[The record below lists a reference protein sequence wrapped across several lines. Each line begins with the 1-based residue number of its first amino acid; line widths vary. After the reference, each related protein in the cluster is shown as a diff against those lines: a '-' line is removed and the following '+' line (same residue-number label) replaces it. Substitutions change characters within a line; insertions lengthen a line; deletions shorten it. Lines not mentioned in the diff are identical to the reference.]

1 MKQHTSDFKET
12 QVTLG
17 KEQDIIITYGET
29 EITGESVNSFKYS
42 FEGNIL
48 KSIMTCVELDLLE
61 DIPLNTKINI
71 QYGLKV
77 NGTFEYL
84 NFDNYIVYSSEKL
97 EDKGVYHIIAY
108 DEMLDTMKDY
118 EEVDIAY
125 PCTIDDYIT
134 ALAEQLGY
142 DYTSSQY
149 PNYSQE
155 LNGDY
160 FKDVGYTYRDVLDDL
175 AEVTASNILIKDG
188 TLLIADYT
196 ETHET
201 FGERFIKTTN
211 AEFKTYGPI
220 NAIVLS
226 RSISDN
232 IYAKDQESIEENG
245 LWEIKISDNQIMNNI
260 NRNEYIT
267 AIYDKLHGTS
277 YTLCDFESVGIGYL
291 EPLDMITI
299 QIGETDY
306 SNIIVYNDEYK
317 AENGISEK
325 IHVDEPKQSQTDYK
339 KADTTDQRINQTNL
353 IVDKQAQTI
362 TGIITDVGENT
373 EHIST
378 LTQTVDGFSADIQS
392 ANNNA
397 NEARQQTAQLSLDVA
412 ELRSEIGD
420 VVDVTTT
427 EEGYG
432 TLSFENV
439 NQSEPINITIHSSG
453 TDIVYLY
460 PRNDLYPSA
469 TLYPLSRSIVFE
481 NLTTEEKWSYTI
493 PDDLLWYSSTIYDEF
508 YLDYETE
515 TCQVTK
521 RVGID
526 QNGDKYPLPTEVVT
540 TYTYPTLE
548 LTDGDY
554 SVYTPSYQSAYLKV
568 RLMNKNPYTSQ
579 FATKVEMR
587 SSISQSA
594 EQIETNVANTYYTKG
609 EGHTTESRVTQNA
622 NAIQTEVTNRTN
634 ADNSLSSRI
643 TQNANSITS
652 EVTNR
657 QNADNQLSS
666 TITQTASSIRQEVS
680 ATYDTKTHVASI
692 EVGLGEEI
700 DGKIDRI
707 SGKTDKDAIVSYINA
722 SADRITLNSNRLV
735 VNSDNFKVATDGT
748 ITATNGNFKGTIT
761 GTTINGGTI
770 SGTTVTGS
778 TINSSNMNCYGS
790 QKLTMYE
797 SNGIISAQLN
807 RYGMYVYDDNGSYA
821 GQYTCTNNGNSRAP
835 GIENRYGQHL
845 VVGVGE
851 VYSNEDISSDYRMYA
866 QEFIQTSL
874 EEKKKN
880 IEKYKDGALE
890 KVMNT
895 DVYNFKYKDSKDD
908 ATHIGFIIG
917 DGYKL
922 VDEIHN
928 EKAVNIGDTVG
939 MLWKAVQEQQAQI
952 EELKE
957 EINKLKGEK

>member
-17 KEQDIIITYGET
+17 KEQDIIITYGQT
-29 EITGESVNSFKYS
+29 EITGDKINSFKYN

-48 KSIMTCVELDLLE
+48 KSIMTCIELDSTE

-77 NGTFEYL
+77 GEQFEYL

-97 EDKGVYHIIAY
+97 ENQGVYHIIAY

-118 EEVDIAY
+118 EEVNIAY

-134 ALAEQLGY
+134 ALANQLGY
-142 DYTSSQY
+142 NYTSIQY
-149 PNYSQE
+149 PNSSQQ

-188 TLLIADYT
+188 TLVIANYT

-201 FGERFIKTTN
+201 FDERFIKTTN

-220 NAIVLS
+220 NSIVLS

-362 TGIITDVGENT
+362 TGIITEVGDNT

-378 LTQTVDGFSADIQS
+378 LTQTVDGFSADIQQ
-392 ANNNA
+392 ANTNA

-420 VVDVTTT
+420 VIDITVTQ
-427 EEGYG
+427 EGYG
-432 TLSFENV
+432 TLSFEDI
-439 NQSEPINITIHSSG
+439 NQSEPITITIHSMG
-453 TDIVYLY
+453 ADIKYLY
-460 PRNDLYPSA
+460 PSETLYPGA
-469 TLYPLSRSIVFE
+469 TLYPLSRTIVFE
-481 NLTTEEKWSYTI
+481 NLDTNEKTIYTL
-493 PDDLLWYSSTIYDEF
+493 PDDLLWYSSSVYDEF
-508 YLDYETE
+508 YMDYDTQ
-515 TCQVTK
+515 TCQITK

-526 QNGDKYPLPTEVVT
+526 QYGDKYPLVTEEVVT
-540 TYTYPTLE
+540 YSYPTLE
-548 LTDGDY
+548 LADGDY
-554 SVYTPSYQSAYLKV
+554 SVYTPSYPSAYLKV
-568 RLMNKNPYTSQ
+568 RLMHQNPYVTQ
-579 FATKVEMR
+579 FATRAEMN
-587 SSISQSA
+587 SKIQQSA
-594 EQIETNVANTYYTKG
+594 TEIENYVGLTYYLKE
-609 EGHTTESRVTQNA
+609 EGHTLESRVTQ
-622 NAIQTEVTNRTN
+622 TESDIVSEVNDRTN

-657 QNADNQLSS
+657 QNADNELSS
-666 TITQTASSIRQEVS
+666 RITQTATSIRQEV
-680 ATYDTKTHVASI
+680 AGTYDTKTHVASI
-692 EVGLGEEI
+692 EVGLGQEI
-700 DGKIDRI
+700 DGKIDRV
-707 SGKTDKDAIVSYINA
+707 SGKSDKDAIVSYINA

-735 VNSDNFKVATDGT
+735 VNSDKFKVAADGT
-748 ITATNGNFKGTIT
+748 ITATNGNFS
-761 GTTINGGTI
+761 GTI
-770 SGTTVTGS
+770 SGS
-778 TINSSNMNCYGS
+778 TINGTTVNGGNINGTTISTSNIKCYND
-790 QKLTMYE
+790 QTITMYE
-797 SNGIISAQLN
+797 NNIISTRLN
-807 RYGMYVYDDNGSYA
+807 KYGMYVYDNNGSYA
-821 GQYTCTNNGNSRAP
+821 GQYTCANVGDSRAP

-874 EEKKKN
+874 KEKKKN
-880 IEKYKDGALE
+880 IEKYENGALD

-895 DVYNFKYKDSKDD
+895 DVYRFKYKDSKDD
-908 ATHIGFIIG
+908 AQHIGFIIG
-917 DGYKL
+917 DGYRL
-922 VDEIHN
+922 SDEIHN